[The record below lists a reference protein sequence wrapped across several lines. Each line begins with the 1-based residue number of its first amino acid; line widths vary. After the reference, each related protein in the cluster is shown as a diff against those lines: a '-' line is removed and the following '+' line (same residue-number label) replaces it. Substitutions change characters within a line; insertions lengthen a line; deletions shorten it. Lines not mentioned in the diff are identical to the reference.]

1 MSLERILAFPRSSS
15 RAGATAVTIVLGLPA
30 ALLAWGFWGFSH
42 DDAFITYRYADQ
54 WAHGNGLTFN
64 TGEHVLGTSA
74 AGYALLLGLLS
85 RTTGFVGIDVPAWG
99 TILSLAAILLI
110 SWILAAGLASAPA
123 PYRWGV
129 PLLFGIGALLW
140 RWNLQMLGSEA
151 LPVVSLAAAGAYFVF
166 QEEEL
171 VLGGLALAGAMILRL
186 DAGLAAAAIGIVLW
200 LSRKRFPWKFAVA
213 GLVPLA
219 LWLAGLWSRF
229 GTWIP
234 ATLAGKR
241 AEYSDATAAYT
252 LAEWNWLRR
261 SLPLS
266 GCLVLLALAVLGAA
280 VCAKRGL
287 WKHPTVLALTLWL
300 VSHEMVYRAVR
311 VPFAPWYH
319 EGLVNAVLILA
330 AFGAVA
336 LGDGLLSWRWRGEA
350 RMALAPAL
358 LACLILLPVLAP
370 SASSIWEQW
379 GRPPDARLEIYRTI
393 GLYLREYARPQSVV
407 ASVEVGMIGYF
418 SRLPVLDLSGLVTPG
433 VVQAK
438 AQGRLGQFVAASKP
452 DYILVAPQFL
462 ANVLAFSGDP
472 GVLKPYRLAHE
483 FLPSADDGAY
493 RLLERAP
500 RP

>member
-15 RAGATAVTIVLGLPA
+15 RAGATAVTILLGLPA
-30 ALLAWGFWGFSH
+30 ALVAWGFWGFSH

-85 RTTGFVGIDVPAWG
+85 RTAGFAGLDVPAWG

-110 SWILAAGLASAPA
+110 SWLLATGLASAPE

-129 PLLFGIGALLW
+129 PLVFGIGALLW

-151 LPVVSLAAAGAYFVF
+151 LPVVALAAAGAYFVF
-166 QEEEL
+166 EKEEP

-200 LSRKRFPWKFAVA
+200 FSIERFPWKFAVA
-213 GLVPLA
+213 GLAPLA

-241 AEYSDATAAYT
+241 AEYSEATAAYS
-252 LAEWNWLRR
+252 LAEWDWLRR

-266 GCLVLLALAVLGAA
+266 GCLVLLGLAILGAG

-287 WKHPTVLALTLWL
+287 WKHPAVLALTLWL
-300 VSHEMVYRAVR
+300 VSQEIAYRAIR

-319 EGLVNAVLILA
+319 EGLANAVLILA
-330 AFGAVA
+330 VFGAVT
-336 LGDGLLSWRWRGEA
+336 LGDGLLSWRRSGEG
-350 RMALAPAL
+350 RLTPAL
-358 LACLILLPVLAP
+358 LGCLILLPVLAP
-370 SASSIWEQW
+370 SAASIWEQW
-379 GRPPDARLEIYRTI
+379 GRPPDARLEIYRMI
-393 GLYLREYARPQSVV
+393 GLYLREHARPQSTVV
-407 ASVEVGMIGYF
+407 AVEVGIIGYF
-418 SRLPVLDLSGLVTPG
+418 SNRTILDLQGLVTPE
-433 VVQAK
+433 VIRAK
-438 AQGRLGQFVAASKP
+438 SEGRLVQLLKASKADVIVDMP
-452 DYILVAPQFL
+452 DFRVNA
-462 ANVLAFSGDP
+462 LAFLSNP
-472 GVLKPYRLAHE
+472 AISSSYRVAHE
-483 FLPSADDGAY
+483 FPPMAGFAGC
-493 RLLERAP
+493 RLLERVP
-500 RP
+500 

>member
-1 MSLERILAFPRSSS
+1 VSLERVLAFTRSSS
-15 RAGATAVTIVLGLPA
+15 RAGAWAVTIVLGLPA

-42 DDAFITYRYADQ
+42 DDAFITYRYANQ

-85 RTTGFVGIDVPAWG
+85 RTTGFAGLDVPAWG
-99 TILSLAAILLI
+99 TILSLAAILLV
-110 SWILAAGLASAPA
+110 SWVLAAGLGSAPA
-123 PYRWGV
+123 PYRSSV

-151 LPVVSLAAAGAYFVF
+151 LPVVALVVAGAYFVF
-166 QEEEL
+166 QEEEH

-186 DAGLAAAAIGIVLW
+186 DAGLAAASIGTLLW

-213 GLVPLA
+213 GLAPLA

-229 GTWIP
+229 GTFIP

-241 AEYSDATAAYT
+241 AEYSTATAAYT

-266 GCLVLLALAVLGAA
+266 GCLVLLGLGCLGAA
-280 VCAKRGL
+280 VCVKRGL
-287 WKHPTVLALTLWL
+287 WKHPALQALALWL
-300 VSHEMVYRAVR
+300 VAQEIAYRAVR

-319 EGLVNAVLILA
+319 EGLANAVLILA
-330 AFGAVA
+330 VFGAVA
-336 LGDGLLSWRWRGEA
+336 IGEGLLSWRRSGEG
-350 RMALAPAL
+350 RLALAPAL

-370 SASSIWEQW
+370 SASSIWENW

-393 GLYLREYARPQSVV
+393 GQYLRQQARPESVV
-407 ASVEVGMIGYF
+407 ASVEVGMLGYF
-418 SRLPVLDLSGLVTPG
+418 STLPVLDLSGLVTPG

-438 AQGRLGQFVAASKP
+438 EQGHLGQFVATAKP
-452 DYILVAPQFL
+452 DYILVAPQFR
-462 ANVLAFSGDP
+462 ANVLAFLDDP
-472 GVLKPYRLAHE
+472 EVSKLYRPAHE
-483 FLPSADDGAY
+483 FSPVADNGAF
-493 RLLERAP
+493 RLLERAS